1 MRKILLDTGAFV
13 ALLDRSEGKHVQCA
27 EFLKTFRGAIY
38 TTEPVLTETLY
49 LLGPSIKAEKACVD
63 FILQGGVNLV
73 PQSHK
78 SLSRAIVLMEKYNDI
93 PMDFADATLVVLA
106 EEADVDEVFTLDEK
120 GFRAYRIHGRRSF
133 RIWPG

>member
-1 MRKILLDTGAFV
+1 MHKILLDTGAFV
-13 ALLDRSEGKHVQCA
+13 AMLDRSEGKHAQCA
-27 EFLKTFRGAIY
+27 EFLKTFRGEIY
-38 TTEPVLTETLY
+38 STEPVLTETLY

-73 PQSHK
+73 PQSHE

-106 EEADVDEVFTLDEK
+106 EEADIDEVFTLDVK

-133 RIWPG
+133 TISPG